1 MCHLKDK
8 HSGPCVAI
16 SIRDENKG
24 KGGGGR
30 KACLKSW
37 RDDGL
42 FSFSIS
48 RLDMFYE
55 PITPDDVLLWVN
67 AGTQHGLVHLWI
79 HN

>member
-24 KGGGGR
+24 KGVGGE
-30 KACLKSW
+30 ACLKSW

-42 FSFSIS
+42 SSFSIS

>member
-1 MCHLKDK
+1 MAHVLLFL
-8 HSGPCVAI
+8 SGMKTKA
-16 SIRDENKG
+16 
-24 KGGGGR
+24 KGGKR

-42 FSFSIS
+42 SSFSIS

>member
-16 SIRDENKG
+16 FIRDGNKG
-24 KGGGGR
+24 RGER
-30 KACLKSW
+30 KACLQSW

-42 FSFSIS
+42 SSFSIS

-55 PITPDDVLLWVN
+55 PITPDDMLLRVN
-67 AGTQHGLVHLWI
+67 AGTQRGKKGGLVHL
-79 HN
+79 